1 MVGTP
6 IADSRDREAWLL
18 ARRSM
23 ICASDVPVILRIW
36 GSVARL
42 WAEKRGNAE
51 PLEDTEQL
59 MLGRTLESSIIEAY
73 TIRTGNPAQADGHLY
88 YTQMDSGVTIG
99 ATLDAWTEVDGILVP
114 LEVKNVG
121 SWNAAEWENGPPEKY
136 VAQVQAQ
143 TIVTRT
149 PFAIICGLIGGQRL
163 SIHRVDSD
171 QELQARIITA
181 ARAFWDRVESGDCP
195 PDREHHKHVK
205 ASGGEVA
212 WSLDTEEGQAI
223 ALLTKR
229 ADMLSAQIRAHES
242 ELDDVRGQIKAAIGT
257 RERATVADLGG
268 WTYTSQSKTSY
279 REAGP
284 GEVATHVA
292 VTTATRALRRSKA
305 KA

>member
-1 MVGTP
+1 MV
-6 IADSRDREAWLL
+6 
-18 ARRSM
+18 
-23 ICASDVPVILRIW
+23 CASDVPVILGHW

-42 WAEKRGNAE
+42 WAEKRGEAE
-51 PLEDTEQL
+51 PLDDTEQL
-59 MLGRTLESSIIEAY
+59 LLGRLMEPSILAAY
-73 TIRTGNPAQADGHLY
+73 TARTGNPARADGRL
-88 YTQMDSGVTIG
+88 YTQTRGGLTLG
-99 ATLDAWTEVDGILVP
+99 ATLDAWTKVDGLEGP
-114 LEVKNVG
+114 LELKNVG
-121 SWNAAEWENGPPEKY
+121 AYNASEWEDGPPEKY
-136 VAQVQAQ
+136 IAQVQAQ
-143 TIVTRT
+143 MLVTST
-149 PFAIICGLIGGQRL
+149 PFAIVCALIGGQRL
-163 SIHRVDSD
+163 SIHRVDRD
-171 QELQARIITA
+171 ALLQARIITA

-305 KA
+305 KAKA

>member
-1 MVGTP
+1 MSTP

-23 ICASDVPVILRIW
+23 LCASDVPVILGHW

-42 WAEKRGNAE
+42 WAEKRGEAE

-59 MLGRTLESSIIEAY
+59 MLGRTLEVAIIEAY
-73 TIRTGNPAQADGHLY
+73 TARTGNPARADGRL
-88 YTQMDSGVTIG
+88 YTQMRSGLGLG

-121 SWNAAEWENGPPEKY
+121 AYNAAEWENGPPEKY
-136 VAQVQAQ
+136 IAQVQAQ
-143 TIVTRT
+143 MLVTST
-149 PFAIICGLIGGQRL
+149 PFAIVCGLIGGQRL

-171 QELQARIITA
+171 PEFQNRILTA
-181 ARAFWDRVESGDCP
+181 ARAFWDRVESGECP
-195 PDREHHKHVK
+195 ADREHHKHVK
-205 ASGGEVA
+205 AGGGEVA
-212 WSLDTEEGQAI
+212 WTLDSEEGQTI

-229 ADMLSAQIRAHES
+229 ADKLSAQIKAHES

-257 RERATVADLGG
+257 RERATVGDLGG

-292 VTTATRALRRSKA
+292 VTTSTRALRRSKA
-305 KA
+305 RT

>member
-1 MVGTP
+1 MTSAIV
-6 IADSRDREAWLL
+6 ADSRDREAWLL

-23 ICASDVPVILRIW
+23 VCASDVPVILGHW

-42 WAEKRGNAE
+42 WAEKRGEAE
-51 PLEDTEQL
+51 PIADTEQL
-59 MLGRTLESSIIEAY
+59 LLGRMMEPSILAAY
-73 TIRTGNPAQADGHLY
+73 TARTGNPARADGHLY
-88 YTQMDSGVTIG
+88 FQLCGSLTIG
-99 ATLDAWTEVDGILVP
+99 ATLDGWTEVDGLEVP

-121 SWNAAEWENGPPEKY
+121 AWNAAEWENGPPEKY
-136 VAQVQAQ
+136 IAQVQAQ
-143 TIVTRT
+143 MLVTRT
-149 PFAIICGLIGGQRL
+149 PFAVVCGLIGGQRL

-171 QELQARIITA
+171 QEFQSRILTA
-181 ARAFWDRVESGDCP
+181 SRAFWERVESGDCP

-212 WSLDTEEGQAI
+212 WSLDTEDGQAI

-229 ADMLSAQIRAHES
+229 ADMLSAQIKAHES

-268 WTYTSQSKTSY
+268 WTYTSQSKTIY

-292 VTTATRALRRSKA
+292 VTTTTRAIRRSKA
-305 KA
+305 RT

>member
-1 MVGTP
+1 MAGTP
-6 IADSRDREAWLL
+6 IADSRDREAWLI

-23 ICASDVPVILRIW
+23 VCASDVPVILGIW

-42 WAEKRGNAE
+42 WAEKRGEAE
-51 PLEDTEQL
+51 PTGDTEQL
-59 MLGRTLESSIIEAY
+59 MLGRTLEAAIIEAY
-73 TIRTGNPAQADGHLY
+73 TASTGNPARADGRL
-88 YTQMDSGVTIG
+88 YTQTHGGVTIG
-99 ATLDAWTEVDGILVP
+99 ATLDAWTEIDGAEVP
-114 LEVKNVG
+114 LEIKNVG
-121 SWNAAEWENGPPEKY
+121 AWNASEWEDGPPEKY
-136 VAQVQAQ
+136 LAQVQAQ
-143 TIVTRT
+143 MLVTLT
-149 PFAIICGLIGGQRL
+149 PFAVVCGLIGGQRL

-171 QELQARIITA
+171 QEFQSRILTA
-181 ARAFWDRVESGDCP
+181 SRAFWERVESGDCP

-223 ALLTKR
+223 ALLTTR
-229 ADMLSAQIRAHES
+229 ADMLSAQIKAHES

-284 GEVATHVA
+284 GEVATHIA
-292 VTTATRALRRSKA
+292 VTSTTRALRRSKA
-305 KA
+305 KT